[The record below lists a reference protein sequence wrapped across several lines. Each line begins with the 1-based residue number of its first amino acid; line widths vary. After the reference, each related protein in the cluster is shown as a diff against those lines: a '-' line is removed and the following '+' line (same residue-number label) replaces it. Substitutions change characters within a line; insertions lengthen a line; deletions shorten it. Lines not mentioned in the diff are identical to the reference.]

1 MNNIDL
7 KTISFDDLLKQYE
20 QVVAEFDLY
29 RRTMEQRLMM
39 QRDLTERHAQT
50 KTAIIAKITHSIKIP
65 MNGVLGMIDI
75 LKQSSLNNE
84 QSDYLHIIQTYST
97 QLLGMINDLTDF
109 TKIESGDV
117 QIINSPCK
125 ISENVE
131 EVVKS
136 FQLRTKGKG
145 IELVFIPEN
154 LPETIVCDG
163 HRLNQ
168 VLTNLLGNCIQATK
182 TGTISIKV
190 HIGKSGKSN
199 PLLSFDIYDTSV
211 GLSESESSHLR
222 HAIDTSDYMSL
233 LKLEVWGIS
242 MAISYQLT
250 KLMNGDFGFEVN
262 PGQGNHFWFT
272 FPIGI
277 NQNSANKSLNLMMTT
292 TKEKRPLKIL
302 LVEDNLL
309 NQKFAVATL
318 VREGHSVDIA
328 ENGKIAI
335 ERFKNSKYDLIL
347 MDIQMPV
354 MDGIQATLKIREIEQ
369 ELKSP
374 HHKIIAVTAYALEK
388 DRTRCLAAGM
398 DDFIAKPFKPQELVK
413 LIDNLEL

>member
-1 MNNIDL
+1 MNNQEL
-7 KTISFDDLLKQYE
+7 KNLTFDDLLNRYE
-20 QVVAEFDLY
+20 QVLAEFDLY

-50 KTAIIAKITHSIKIP
+50 KTAIIAKISHSIKIP

-75 LKQSSLNNE
+75 LKQSSLNSE

-97 QLLGMINDLTDF
+97 QLLGMLNDLTDF

-117 QIINSPCK
+117 QIINSPCN
-125 ISENVE
+125 ILENVE

-145 IELVFIPEN
+145 INLEFVPDQ
-154 LPETIVCDG
+154 LPEAIVCDG

-190 HIGKSGKSN
+190 HIGQSGKSN
-199 PLLSFDIYDTSV
+199 PILAFDIYDTSS
-211 GLSESESSHLR
+211 GLSDTESSHLR
-222 HAIDTSDYMSL
+222 HAIDTSDFMSL

-242 MAISYQLT
+242 MAISYQLI

-272 FPIGI
+272 FPIGMS
-277 NQNSANKSLNLMMTT
+277 QDSSNKTLNLMITT
-292 TKEKRPLKIL
+292 VKEKRPLKIL

-318 VREGHSVDIA
+318 VREGHTVDIA
-328 ENGKIAI
+328 ENGKVAI
-335 ERFKNSKYDLIL
+335 ERFRNSQYDLIL

-369 ELKSP
+369 ELKCP

-388 DRTRCLAAGM
+388 DRVRCLAAGM

-413 LIDNLEL
+413 LINNLEL

>member
-1 MNNIDL
+1 MKNHDL
-7 KTISFDDLLKQYE
+7 KNLPFDDLLNRYE

-39 QRDLTERHAQT
+39 QRDLTERHSQT
-50 KTAIIAKITHSIKIP
+50 KTAIIAKISHSIKIP

-117 QIINSPCK
+117 QIINSPCN
-125 ISENVE
+125 ISENVDE
-131 EVVKS
+131 IVKS

-145 IELVFIPEN
+145 INLEFVPDQ
-154 LPETIVCDG
+154 LPEVIICDG

-182 TGTISIKV
+182 SGTISIKV
-190 HIGKSGKSN
+190 HIGQSGKSN
-199 PLLSFDIYDTSV
+199 PLLAFDIYDTSS
-211 GLSESESSHLR
+211 GLSEAESSHLR
-222 HAIDTSDYMSL
+222 HAIDTSDFMSL

-242 MAISYQLT
+242 MAISYQLI
-250 KLMNGDFGFEVN
+250 KLMNGDFGFEVIT
-262 PGQGNHFWFT
+262 GQGNHFWFT
-272 FPIGI
+272 FPIGMS
-277 NQNSANKSLNLMMTT
+277 QDSSNKTLNLMMTT
-292 TKEKRPLKIL
+292 VKEKRPLKIL

-328 ENGKIAI
+328 ENGRIAI
-335 ERFKNSKYDLIL
+335 ERFRNSQYDLIL

-413 LIDNLEL
+413 LINNLEF